1 MHDFQKLDV
10 WNLAMDLAAATYDA
24 TKAYP
29 TEERFGLQSQMRR
42 AAVSVPSN
50 IAEGSARSSDAD
62 FRRFLIMAKG
72 SASELETQVL
82 LSERLGY
89 LGAPDSDGLRQTL
102 NRCHAMLARLIQTL
116 S

>member
-1 MHDFQKLDV
+1 
-10 WNLAMDLAAATYDA
+10 MDLAADTYSA

-29 TEERFGLQSQMRR
+29 AEERFGLQSQMRR

-50 IAEGSARSSDAD
+50 IAEGSSRTSEAD
-62 FRRFLIMAKG
+62 FRRYLVIAKG

-82 LSERLGY
+82 LSEKLGY
-89 LGAPDSDGLRQTL
+89 LGAPVSAGLHQTIR
-102 NRCHAMLARLIQTL
+102 RCHAMLARLITTL

>member
-1 MHDFQKLDV
+1 
-10 WNLAMDLAAATYDA
+10 MDLATATYNA

-29 TEERFGLQSQMRR
+29 AEERFGLQSQMRR

-50 IAEGSARSSDAD
+50 IAEGSSRTSEVD
-62 FRRFLIMAKG
+62 FRRFLIIAKG

-89 LGAPDSDGLRQTL
+89 LDAPDSDGLRQAL
-102 NRCHAMLARLIQTL
+102 KRCHAMLARLIQTL